1 MAKSE
6 PRPLRLHRERIC
18 CNFPLVEHPCYRC
31 QALIDEGIAFCP
43 HCGAPQIRV
52 IPPGENIPPE
62 ENMPASPPLAPPTP
76 REFPSQ
82 IQAGPT
88 WPQGGIPYALPVNAI
103 RWDLAWQGALLAG
116 AGAAVLSAIPL
127 VSLGCCLWMLG
138 AGALAVALYQR
149 RMPGTLITPGMG
161 MKLGALAGVFGFAI
175 NAVVTTV
182 SFVTFRSN
190 SDFRRAMQ
198 EQMEKQMASN
208 PDPKVK
214 EMVQSMLAWMATPQG
229 AATLVVLVLIMM
241 AVMFVLFCSAGGALG
256 ASMFGRRREF
266 R

>member
-1 MAKSE
+1 
-6 PRPLRLHRERIC
+6 
-18 CNFPLVEHPCYRC
+18 VEHPCYRC
-31 QALIDEGIAFCP
+31 QALIEEGITFCP

-52 IPPGENIPPE
+52 IPPD
-62 ENMPASPPLAPPTP
+62 ENMPASPPPPPNAPA
-76 REFPSQ
+76 ELPSQ
-82 IQAGPT
+82 PQPGPA
-88 WPQGGIPYALPVNAI
+88 WSQGGMPYPPPAVGAI
-103 RWDLAWQGALLAG
+103 QWDIAWRGALLAG
-116 AGAAVLSAIPL
+116 AGAAVLTAVPF

-138 AGALAVALYQR
+138 AGALSVALYQR
-149 RMPGTLITPGMG
+149 RAPGTPITPGMG

-175 NAVVTTV
+175 SAVITTV

-208 PDPKVK
+208 PDPKVQ
-214 EMVQSMLAWMATPQG
+214 EMVQHMLAWMATPQG
-229 AATLVVLVLIMM
+229 AATLVVLVLIVM
-241 AVMFVLFCSAGGALG
+241 AVVFVLFCSAGGALG

>member
-6 PRPLRLHRERIC
+6 PQLSRLRRKHIC
-18 CNFPLVEHPCYRC
+18 CTFRLVEHPCYRC

-52 IPPGENIPPE
+52 VPPE
-62 ENMPASPPLAPPTP
+62 ENMPASPPATPSPNAPA
-76 REFPSQ
+76 EFPL
-82 IQAGPT
+82 PT
-88 WPQGGIPYALPVNAI
+88 QPPPSWPPGTMPYALSPGVQWNV
-103 RWDLAWQGALLAG
+103 AWQGALMAG
-116 AGAAVLSAIPL
+116 AGAAVLTAVPI

-138 AGALAVALYQR
+138 AGALSVALYQR
-149 RMPGTLITPGMG
+149 RAPGTVITPGTG

-198 EQMEKQMASN
+198 EQMEKQMGSN
-208 PDPKVK
+208 PDPKVQ
-214 EMVQSMLAWMATPQG
+214 EMMQRMIA
-229 AATLVVLVLIMM
+229 
-241 AVMFVLFCSAGGALG
+241 
-256 ASMFGRRREF
+256 
-266 R
+266 

>member
-1 MAKSE
+1 M
-6 PRPLRLHRERIC
+6 P
-18 CNFPLVEHPCYRC
+18 Y
-31 QALIDEGIAFCP
+31 
-43 HCGAPQIRV
+43 APQI
-52 IPPGENIPPE
+52 G
-62 ENMPASPPLAPPTP
+62 A
-76 REFPSQ
+76 
-82 IQAGPT
+82 IQ
-88 WPQGGIPYALPVNAI
+88 
-103 RWDLAWQGALLAG
+103 WDIAWRGALLAG
-116 AGAAVLSAIPL
+116 AGAAVLTAVPF

-138 AGALAVALYQR
+138 AGMLSVALYQR
-149 RMPGTLITPGMG
+149 RAPGTLITPGMG

-208 PDPKVK
+208 PDPKVQ
-214 EMVQSMLAWMATPQG
+214 EMVQRMLAWMATPQG

>member
-1 MAKSE
+1 PPPS
-6 PRPLRLHRERIC
+6 
-18 CNFPLVEHPCYRC
+18 
-31 QALIDEGIAFCP
+31 
-43 HCGAPQIRV
+43 
-52 IPPGENIPPE
+52 PGEFPSPTQPY
-62 ENMPASPPLAPPTP
+62 PASPQW
-76 REFPSQ
+76 SQ
-82 IQAGPT
+82 SGTAYA
-88 WPQGGIPYALPVNAI
+88 PQGNEIQ
-103 RWDLAWQGALLAG
+103 WELAWQGALLAG
-116 AGAAVLSAIPL
+116 AGAAFLTAVPF

-138 AGALAVALYQR
+138 AGMLSVALYQR
-149 RMPGTLITPGMG
+149 RAPGTLITPGMG